1 VGNLSVAPQ
10 NRQEDEDGTGHPS
23 GSSGLL
29 RLEASRTKVSQSSLK
44 TGGGATWMMHAAS
57 SWRSRE
63 EKLKTAG
70 RCDVLHWTL
79 LPQLFCF
86 HCIRP

>member
-10 NRQEDEDGTGHPS
+10 NQQEDEDGTGHPS

-44 TGGGATWMMHAAS
+44 TGGGAAWMMHAAS

-63 EKLKTAG
+63 EKLKTDGSMRRA
-70 RCDVLHWTL
+70 TL
-79 LPQLFCF
+79 DSSSPTFLFSLY
-86 HCIRP
+86 